1 MNLAALLMTLVL
13 GGYSADAQAALAD
26 RARFPAAD
34 HPYLYYLS
42 LEDTAPEHRQDL
54 SIAIRLMVASSSLQ
68 PIVERC
74 TPVAVLP
81 ERLYRIDLRDLGWE
95 HKDWKTVLKDYPY
108 RKNKGHRL
116 PLLIKADW
124 LLVELADATESDA
137 YYRLLFGGDKIPAKR
152 DDWLDLLKV
161 DRTKSTNFDPLR
173 FGQIESESGVAK
185 QPARWLE
192 SHPVLSGSA
201 GGYAWGTRDVLEV
214 TRDKDPLENLTGNFD
229 HDGEEWIV
237 GIPKISLATGDRGTL
252 QVYLLSDGQGNRVD
266 EAPVDLVEDST
277 LFRGTREIRNPG
289 SCVQCHGVGLNQ
301 PTTNDFK
308 ELIRDGV
315 DTYAEK
321 ETQQQ
326 IEAFHLGSLA
336 LALDR
341 ANEDFGAIVQQVCGV
356 SGIEAAKAFKR
367 AVNVHDTPLDL
378 AATAREIGTTPVQW
392 RAAIASDLA
401 TGKTL
406 GARIAGLAHG
416 RTIPREAW
424 EYRYAETYQQA
435 KPWR

>member
-81 ERLYRIDLRDLGWE
+81 ERLYRIDLRDLGWK
-95 HKDWKTVLKDYPY
+95 HNDWKTVLKDYPY
-108 RKNKGHRL
+108 RKNKGHGL

-137 YYRLLFGGDKIPAKR
+137 YYRLLFGGDKIPATR
-152 DDWLDLLKV
+152 DEWLDLLKV
-161 DRTKSTNFDPLR
+161 DRSESIKFDPRR

-185 QPARWLE
+185 QPTRLLE
-192 SHPVLSGSA
+192 SFPSSN
-201 GGYAWGTRDVLEV
+201 GYVWGTRDVLEV
-214 TRDKDPLENLTGNFD
+214 TRDKDFLENPDGSGK
-229 HDGEEWIV
+229 HDGEEWIAQAIKV
-237 GIPKISLATGDRGTL
+237 SLKTGVRGGL
-252 QVYLLSDGQGNRVD
+252 QLYLLASGEGKRVD
-266 EAPVDLVEDST
+266 EAPVDLVEDSS
-277 LFRGTREIRNPG
+277 LFRGTREICTPG
-289 SCVQCHGVGLNQ
+289 ACMQCHVSGLIQ

-308 ELIRDGV
+308 DLIGAGAYLYTD
-315 DTYAEK
+315 DK
-321 ETQQQ
+321 TQQKL
-326 IEAFHLGSLA
+326 EAFHMGDITRA
-336 LALDR
+336 IER
-341 ANEDFGAIVQQVCGV
+341 ANEDYEAIVECVCGV
-356 SGIEAAKAFKR
+356 EGPQAAKAFKA
-367 AVNVHDTPLDL
+367 AVNQHDKPLGFNE
-378 AATAREIGTTPVQW
+378 TARELGLTDWQW
-392 RAAIASDLA
+392 RQALAADLA
-401 TGKTL
+401 NRKLL

-416 RTIPREAW
+416 RTIPRESW
-424 EYRYAETYQQA
+424 EERYAETYQQT
-435 KPWR
+435 KPWRHQ